1 MTDDG
6 HPDDVLVSPEWVH
19 DRLDRFGSDDPGY
32 RLVEVNVDPTRYDEG
47 HVPGA
52 VGVDWTADLQDTDRF
67 DVVQPAAFAR
77 LLGEHG
83 ITDGTTVVLYG
94 DLYNWFA
101 AYAYWLF
108 TYYGH
113 DDVRLLD
120 GGWDRWVATRY
131 PESTAEPAYPSV
143 TYPVPSTNDAI
154 RADRPSVVDAVGSDE
169 VLVDARAPPEYDGEI
184 LAPPG
189 WNENVQRGGHIP
201 GATNVPWSRAVR
213 ADGRFKPRSELEAV
227 FADVVDDDGVIVY
240 CRIGERSA
248 LTWVALHELLGIRP
262 VRHYYGSW
270 VEWGNTVGAPV
281 ER

>member
-1 MTDDG
+1 MTDG
-6 HPDDVLVSPEWVH
+6 EHPADVLVSAEWVR

-32 RLVEVNVDPTRYDEG
+32 RIVEVNIDPTRYDEG
-47 HVPGA
+47 HIPGA
-52 VGVDWTADLQDTDRF
+52 IGLDWTADLQDPDRF
-67 DVVQPAAFAR
+67 DVVPPSAFAR
-77 LLGEHG
+77 VLGECG
-83 ITDGTTVVLYG
+83 IADGTTVVLYG

-108 TYYGH
+108 THYGH
-113 DDVRLLD
+113 ADVRLLD
-120 GGWDRWVATRY
+120 GGWDRWVAAEH
-131 PESTAEPAYPSV
+131 PESTAEPTYPS
-143 TYPVPSTNDAI
+143 TAYAVPPRNDAI
-154 RADRPSVVDAVGSDE
+154 RVDRAAVADAVDSDE
-169 VLVDARAPPEYDGEI
+169 VLVDVRAPPEYDGEV

-201 GATNVPWSRAVR
+201 NAVNVPWSRVVR
-213 ADGRFKPRSELEAV
+213 ADGRFKSRAELEAV
-227 FADVVDDDGVIVY
+227 FDDVVGDDGAIVY

-248 LTWVALHELLGIRP
+248 LTWVALHELLGVRP